1 MRWITGATPRP
12 EPPPSAPSRA
22 TSERGSVHDTLL
34 SLPKPLDGS
43 GLPNG
48 VIELLIEDSKAA
60 LRRLLDIH
68 DGRVTIVEPGRCVPW
83 ASIAGPTPAWAMA
96 LGPER
101 NTSALRLTGDKPLAE
116 RVLAAL
122 PRHD

>member
-1 MRWITGATPRP
+1 
-12 EPPPSAPSRA
+12 
-22 TSERGSVHDTLL
+22 VHDTLL

-43 GLPNG
+43 SLPNG

-83 ASIAGPTPAWAMA
+83 ASIAGPTSAWAMA